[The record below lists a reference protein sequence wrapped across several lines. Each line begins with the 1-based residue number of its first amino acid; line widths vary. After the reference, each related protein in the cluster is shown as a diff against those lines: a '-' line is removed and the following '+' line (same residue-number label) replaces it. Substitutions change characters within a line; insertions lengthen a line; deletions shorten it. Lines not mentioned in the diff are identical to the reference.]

1 MHLHFFPHIFLHHRR
16 IFVHYFLS
24 YIDDKRQRE
33 LKISNNRVNSYYKQS
48 LEWST
53 KIVKPQLL
61 KTWQKNEYSF
71 DAQRSKLHWHLKQAS
86 LALEAGFIFLGVLQ
100 QKDKMCIHKA

>member
-71 DAQRSKLHWHLKQAS
+71 DAQRSKLRWRLKPAS
-86 LALEAGFIFLGVLQ
+86 LAIEASFIFS
-100 QKDKMCIHKA
+100 